1 MAKEKI
7 HAVLSEYKHGRLKSS
22 SGHTVTKTSQALA
35 IALSEAREAGAKI
48 PYRRSTRGSRPFSE
62 SEMTRGYRRV
72 G

>member
-1 MAKEKI
+1 MAKDKI
-7 HAVLSEYKHGRLKSS
+7 HAVLSEYKHGTLKSS
-22 SGHTVTKTSQALA
+22 SGQKVTAKKQAVA
-35 IALSEAREAGAKI
+35 IALSEDREAGAKI